1 MDSLYKDFKRLMISL
16 WLHKIILNA
25 GNSHFWVFIHFS
37 TDTEL
42 DADVN
47 MQGDLDYHSLS
58 FHNSISIFLMI
69 RTKVSIILQIKQ
81 NEISYS

>member
-1 MDSLYKDFKRLMISL
+1 MDFKRLMISP
-16 WLHKIILNA
+16 WLYKIIFNP
-25 GNSHFWVFIHFS
+25 GNTHFWVFINFS

-47 MQGDLDYHSLS
+47 MQGDLNYHSLG

-69 RTKVSIILQIKQ
+69 RTTVKD
-81 NEISYS
+81 

>member
-1 MDSLYKDFKRLMISL
+1 MDFKRLMISP
-16 WLHKIILNA
+16 WLHKIIFNA
-25 GNSHFWVFIHFS
+25 GNTHFWVFINFS

-47 MQGDLDYHSLS
+47 MQGDLNYHSLS

-69 RTKVSIILQIKQ
+69 RTTLKDLVSTILQIKQ
-81 NEISYS
+81 N